1 MSKGKVIFVANER
14 ELLKGNTPTLILTV
28 LSDGP
33 QHGYAIA
40 HEIGKRSGDVLKFKH
55 GTLYP
60 ALHALEIE
68 GLVSGA
74 WHHGEAERPR
84 KVYHITEAGMTELA
98 KRLQVWRTFSTAIN
112 HVLGGTAHGQPA

>member
-1 MSKGKVIFVANER
+1 MANER

-28 LSDGP
+28 LADGP

-40 HEIGKRSGDVLKFKH
+40 HEIQKRSGDVLQCKH

-68 GLVSGA
+68 GLIT
-74 WHHGEAERPR
+74 GEWEHSQPERPR
-84 KVYHITEAGMTELA
+84 KVYRISETGTTELA
-98 KRLQVWRTFSTAIN
+98 KRLKVWREFSKAIDS
-112 HVLGGTAHGQPA
+112 VIGGKLDGQLA